1 MIDEAHSS
9 QNGDLSTKMNI
20 VLSGSEYDNDDL
32 LEDKINT
39 LIDGKKLAKN
49 ASYFAFTAT
58 PKNKTLEVFGREEI
72 QPDGSKRFFPHYVY
86 TMKQAI
92 EEHFIMDVLRYYTP
106 IQSFYKLSKTV
117 EDDPLFDKKKAQRLL
132 RYYVES
138 NQYAIEQKAGIIV
151 EHFHT
156 EVIGRGKIGGR
167 ARAMVITSGIPRA
180 IEYYKAINALL
191 EQRKS
196 PYKTIIAFSGTTKYE
211 GREVTEADLN
221 GFTSSKIERT
231 FKKDPYR
238 ILIVANKFQT
248 GFDEPLLHTMYVDK
262 GLSDIKAVQTLS
274 RLNRSAPDKMIRLFW
289 IL

>member
-1 MIDEAHSS
+1 M
-9 QNGDLSTKMNI
+9 
-20 VLSGSEYDNDDL
+20 
-32 LEDKINT
+32 
-39 LIDGKKLAKN
+39 
-49 ASYFAFTAT
+49 
-58 PKNKTLEVFGREEI
+58 FGREEI

-262 GLSDIKAVQTLS
+262 GLSDIKFRHFPV
-274 RLNRSAPDKMIRLFW
+274 
-289 IL
+289 